1 MAQNMSMDAAKPKA
15 KSGRLNAKDLINV
28 GIFTAIYLVVMFAC
42 STLGFIPIF
51 IPLLAVIIPLVEGIV
66 FMLFLTRVKKFGMVL
81 IIGIVVSLF
90 YLPGGMGS
98 FMAPIVIVV
107 GLIAEALLRSGGYQ
121 SKWKAILAY
130 GFFSISVFGNLMPI
144 FTSRDAYYN
153 MLASGN
159 FGAEYANTLMSY
171 MPDWIAPIL
180 LACCFIF
187 GILGGILGYAV
198 LKKHFK
204 RAGIA

>member
-1 MAQNMSMDAAKPKA
+1 MAQDMPMNTAKTKA
-15 KSGRLNAKDLINV
+15 KSNRLNAKDLINV
-28 GIFTAIYLVVMFAC
+28 GIFTAIYMMVMFAC
-42 STLGFIPIF
+42 SALGFIPIF

-81 IIGIVVSLF
+81 IMGIVVSLF
-90 YLPGGMGS
+90 YLLGGMGS

-107 GLIAEALLRSGGYQ
+107 GLIAEALLKSGGYQ

-130 GFFSISVFGNLMPI
+130 GFFSISVFGNLLPI
-144 FTSRDAYYN
+144 FTSRDAYYD
-153 MLASGN
+153 MLVGSSY
-159 FGAEYANTLMSY
+159 GAEYANTLMAY
-171 MPDWIAPIL
+171 MPDWIAPVL
-180 LACCFIF
+180 LVCCFAF
-187 GILGGILGYAV
+187 GILGGILGSVV